1 MQKLNKLYNA
11 LVVGGS
17 ALAAGCAGNSA
28 SVAGPMTSTSKTPTV
43 PTATESIPPKKA
55 SEDATAK
62 STTPDASKIDCSKV
76 CDGQGRGAVCPDPSA
91 GGSSNCCWLM
101 APPGHPCCQLGERP
115 GAALPNR

>member
-28 SVAGPMTSTSKTPTV
+28 SVAEPIAPASATSEV
-43 PTATESIPPKKA
+43 PTATEPMPTKNGAKAGDGKA
-55 SEDATAK
+55 S
-62 STTPDASKIDCSKV
+62 TPDASKIDCSKV

-91 GGSSNCCWLM
+91 GGSRNCCWLM
-101 APPGHPCCQLGERP
+101 SSPGHP
-115 GAALPNR
+115 